1 MTTGRSCYSH
11 THMFLP
17 LINTHVENVLLQ
29 KYTGSEPDKKFL
41 IEPNF
46 SMQPKKDLM
55 RLLLRIRSFLL
66 SICDLY
72 GKFCLSAPAPSV
84 FVKQLFALFFC
95 RKNRKH
101 KRKKLYQ
108 ANHTPNRTDCVDL
121 AVPNKQQ
128 GDNRKRQ
135 QKQPDCKP
143 PFSKIWMCK
152 HPRLVAFHR
161 HCRSVSVY
169 VIDLFRGSGYKY
181 SSESDHH
188 DGNQ

>member
-55 RLLLRIRSFLL
+55 RKCKRIRSFLL

-108 ANHTPNRTDCVDL
+108 ANHTSNRTDCVDL
-121 AVPNKQQ
+121 TVPNKQQ

-143 PFSKIWMCK
+143 PFSKILMCK
-152 HPRLVAFHR
+152 YPRLVAFHR
-161 HCRSVSVY
+161 HCRSVPVY

-181 SSESDHH
+181 SSKSDHRN
-188 DGNQ
+188 GNQ